1 MGLGGGGGQSQTGW
15 GSSSGSSTTNPNLY
29 TWRDI
34 LPPWVQKGQEGVLP
48 WLMNRAQTGML
59 PQEEQQL
66 WGQAKDT
73 LEDSSQGANR
83 ALARQLA
90 MSGVKASSPAAVG
103 GFADLAS
110 DKMSQTSKAALDF
123 AKMKMGARDTSI
135 GQLLTALY
143 TPPPSAVGH
152 TTQSQ
157 QQSSNFSSGSGGG
170 GGK

>member
-1 MGLGGGGGQSQTGW
+1 
-15 GSSSGSSTTNPNLY
+15 
-29 TWRDI
+29 
-34 LPPWVQKGQEGVLP
+34 
-48 WLMNRAQTGML
+48 MNRAQTGLL

-73 LEDSSQGANR
+73 IEDTSQGANK

-90 MSGVKASSPAAVG
+90 MSGVGASSPAAMG

-110 DKMSQTSKAALDF
+110 DKISQTSKAALDF
-123 AKMKMGARDTSI
+123 AKMKMGARDTAI
-135 GQLLTALY
+135 GQMMTALY

-152 TTQSQ
+152 TTHSE
-157 QQSSNFSSGSGGG
+157 QSSFNSGRGGG